1 VFKLKSITVK
11 FALAAMIMVG
21 SISAA
26 PAWAQNRREGPH
38 PKNEG
43 RAQNQGHPQ
52 GGQGHVGEWLRQH
65 RNLPPEQQKKAL
77 ENDSRFR
84 GLPPQKQEAL
94 RNQLQRFNSMPPQQQ
109 ERMLN
114 RMETWEHLT
123 PDQKQQARQLHDQ
136 MQQLPPERRQ
146 AIRNAVEALRAMP
159 PDARQKA
166 IESDAYKG
174 RFNPQER
181 EMLGNASRLP
191 LAPAEPNEQA
201 PIEQGP
207 EP

>member
-1 VFKLKSITVK
+1 MLQLKSITVQ
-11 FALAAMIMVG
+11 FALAAMLLV
-21 SISAA
+21 SIGAA
-26 PAWAQNRREGPH
+26 PAWAQNRHEGPH

-43 RAQNQGHPQ
+43 HAQNQGHPQ

-65 RNLPPEQQKKAL
+65 RGLSPEQQRKAL
-77 ENDSRFR
+77 ESDPRFR
-84 GLPPQKQEAL
+84 GLPPQRQEAL
-94 RNQLQRFNSMPPQQQ
+94 RNQLQRFSNMPQQQ
-109 ERMLN
+109 QDRMLN

-123 PDQKQQARQLHDQ
+123 PDQKQQARQLHEQ

-201 PIEQGP
+201 PNEQGP
-207 EP
+207 EL